1 MVGRFTAHMNHV
13 MGLQRLVASDKADYT
28 RIVVELGN
36 SDQVSACAELATLLP
51 VVPGPLSRELC
62 LVVH

>member
-1 MVGRFTAHMNHV
+1 MNHV

-51 VVPGPLSRELC
+51 VVPSPPSRELC